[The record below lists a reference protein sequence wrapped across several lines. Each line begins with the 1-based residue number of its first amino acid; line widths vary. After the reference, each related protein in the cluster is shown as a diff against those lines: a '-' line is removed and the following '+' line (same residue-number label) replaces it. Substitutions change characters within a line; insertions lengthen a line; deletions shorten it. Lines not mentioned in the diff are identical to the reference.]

1 MKPPSTLDED
11 LLKAGRVVP
20 FRQAGSNRS
29 NFREVMSLLFEFADL
44 TLDTRQRAVFRDSQ
58 RIALPR
64 LTYELLLA
72 LVEAAPNLLTH
83 EDLVER
89 VWRGRFVTPETLAQ
103 RVLLLRRA
111 LGDDA
116 SSPRYLRGVRSHG
129 YQLVPLVRARSLPE
143 RRPARLKA
151 GVAQRSGR
159 FDGDPG
165 ASDGIDLS
173 LPAQPSIV
181 VLPFDTVGDD
191 DEHRNFARGLAHD
204 IMTRL
209 GRTRSFFVIAR
220 GSAFR
225 FGPGPHDA
233 RDVGRKLGVRYV
245 VQGYVRFTGSGVG
258 IDATVA
264 DAVDGKEIWAEH
276 FQRTLERVFE
286 TQEEITGSIVG
297 AISSEVAL
305 AEQRRA
311 LLEDPANLD
320 AWGAYHRGCWHMYR
334 FTPADY
340 EQAQRFFEL
349 SLRLD
354 PNSSRTLAGLSFVH
368 WQRAFLE
375 ISADRPGEVERAHE
389 LAQQSVS
396 LNPRDPLAHW
406 ALGRAYLLRG
416 EVSDSIAELTTS
428 AALNPS
434 FAVGQYTLGFALMHA
449 GDLTQSIAMADKARR
464 LSPYDPMSFAMIGVR
479 AFSLGMAGEFEQAAK
494 LMAMSIRQPNA
505 HYHMVAMAA
514 VCNALAGHEDAAR
527 RDLRRLLQA
536 RPRYGLTDFLRAFP
550 FQQPAHTRLIATA
563 FHDLARF
570 GAA

>member
-1 MKPPSTLDED
+1 
-11 LLKAGRVVP
+11 
-20 FRQAGSNRS
+20 
-29 NFREVMSLLFEFADL
+29 MSVIFEFADL
-44 TLDTRQRAVFRDSQ
+44 TLDTRQRAVFRDSL
-58 RIALPR
+58 RIALPK

-72 LVEAAPNLLTH
+72 LVEAAPQLLTH
-83 EDLVER
+83 EALLER
-89 VWRGRFVTPETLAQ
+89 VWRGRSGTPETLAQ

-116 SSPRYLRGVRSHG
+116 ENPRYLRGVRGTG
-129 YQLVPLVRARSLPE
+129 YQLIPSVQVRTVAE
-143 RRPARLKA
+143 RRSVLTP
-151 GVAQRSGR
+151 GTSVDQQSGT
-159 FDGDPG
+159 FD
-165 ASDGIDLS
+165 ASPDALDDIDFA

-181 VLPFDTVGDD
+181 VLPFDTIDD

-209 GRTRSFFVIAR
+209 GRTCSFFVIAR

-225 FGPGPHDA
+225 FGPGPHDV

-245 VQGYVRFTGSGVG
+245 VQGYVRFAGSEIG
-258 IDATVA
+258 IDAALA
-264 DAVDGKEIWAEH
+264 DAIDGKEVWAEH
-276 FQRTLERVFE
+276 FQRKRDCVFE
-286 TQEEITGSIVG
+286 TQEEIIGSIVG

-305 AEQRRA
+305 VEQRRA

-375 ISADRPGEVERAHE
+375 ISPDRAGEVERAHE

-416 EVSDSIAELTTS
+416 EMSDSIAELTTS

-479 AFSLGMAGEFEQAAK
+479 AFSLGMGGEFAQAAK
-494 LMAMSIRQPNA
+494 LMAISIRQPNA

-514 VCNALAGHEDAAR
+514 VCDALAGHEEDAR

-536 RPRYGLTDFLRAFP
+536 RPAYGLTDFLRAFP
-550 FQQPAHTRLIATA
+550 FQQPAHTGLIARA

-570 GAA
+570 GTA

>member
-1 MKPPSTLDED
+1 
-11 LLKAGRVVP
+11 
-20 FRQAGSNRS
+20 
-29 NFREVMSLLFEFADL
+29 MSLIFEFADL
-44 TLDTRQRAVFRDSQ
+44 TLDTRQRAVFRESLI
-58 RIALPR
+58 IALPK

-72 LVEAAPNLLTH
+72 LVEAAPQLLTH
-83 EDLVER
+83 EALVER
-89 VWRGRFVTPETLAQ
+89 VWRGRCGTPETLAQ

-116 SSPRYLRGVRSHG
+116 NNPRYLRGVRGHG
-129 YQLVPLVRARSLPE
+129 YQLIPPVRVRSAVERGAVLP
-143 RRPARLKA
+143 RTSADQQSA
-151 GVAQRSGR
+151 TFDVDSGTVE
-159 FDGDPG
+159 D
-165 ASDGIDLS
+165 IDLA

-181 VLPFDTVGDD
+181 VLPFDTVDD

-225 FGPGPHDA
+225 FGPGPHDV

-245 VQGYVRFTGSGVG
+245 VQGYVRFTGARVG
-258 IDATVA
+258 IDAALA
-264 DAVDGKEIWAEH
+264 DAINGKEVWAEH
-276 FQRTLERVFE
+276 YQRMPDCVFE
-286 TQEEITGSIVG
+286 TQEEIVGSIVG

-305 AEQRRA
+305 SEQRRA

-340 EQAQRFFEL
+340 EQAQRFFEM

-375 ISADRPGEVERAHE
+375 ISPDRAGEVERAHE

-396 LNPRDPLAHW
+396 LNPRDPLARW

-416 EVSDSIAELTTS
+416 ELSDSIAELTTS

-449 GDLTQSIAMADKARR
+449 GDLTRSIAMADQARR

-494 LMAMSIRQPNA
+494 LMAISIRQPNA

-514 VCNALAGHEDAAR
+514 LCDALAGHVEDAR

-536 RPRYGLTDFLRAFP
+536 RPGYGLMDFLRAFP
-550 FQQPAHTRLIATA
+550 FQQPTHTSLIARA
-563 FHDLARF
+563 FDDLARF

>member
-1 MKPPSTLDED
+1 MKDRSTLDQD
-11 LLKAGRVVP
+11 LLKPHRVVP
-20 FRQAGSNRS
+20 FQKHRVSHS
-29 NFREVMSLLFEFADL
+29 FREIMSLIFEFADL
-44 TLDTRQRAVFRDSQ
+44 TLDTRQRAVFRGSL
-58 RIALPR
+58 RIALPK

-72 LVEAAPNLLTH
+72 LVEAAPQLLTH
-83 EDLVER
+83 EALVER
-89 VWRGRFVTPETLAQ
+89 VWRGRFGTPETLAQ

-116 SSPRYLRGVRSHG
+116 ENQRYLRGVRGHG
-129 YQLVPLVRARSLPE
+129 YQLIPPVQARTIAVRRSVLPPGTNGH
-143 RRPARLKA
+143 RQPGTFDA
-151 GVAQRSGR
+151 GPGG
-159 FDGDPG
+159 FDD
-165 ASDGIDLS
+165 IDLA

-181 VLPFDTVGDD
+181 VLPFETVDD

-225 FGPGPHDA
+225 FGPGPHDV

-245 VQGYVRFTGSGVG
+245 VQGYVRFAGSEIA
-258 IDATVA
+258 IDAALA
-264 DAVDGKEIWAEH
+264 DAIDGKEVWAEH
-276 FQRTLERVFE
+276 FERKLDCVFE
-286 TQEEITGSIVG
+286 TQEEIIGSIVG

-305 AEQRRA
+305 MEQRRA

-340 EQAQRFFEL
+340 VQAQRFFEL

-354 PNSSRTLAGLSFVH
+354 PNSSRSLAGLSFVH

-375 ISADRPGEVERAHE
+375 ISPDRAGEVERAQE

-416 EVSDSIAELTTS
+416 EMSESIAELTAS
-428 AALNPS
+428 AELNPS

-449 GDLTQSIAMADKARR
+449 GDLKQSIAMADKARR

-479 AFSLGMAGEFEQAAK
+479 AFSLGMAGEFAQAAK
-494 LMAMSIRQPNA
+494 LMAISIRQPNA

-514 VCNALAGHEDAAR
+514 VCDALAGHEEEAR

-536 RPRYGLTDFLRAFP
+536 RPGYGLMDFLRAFP
-550 FQQPAHTRLIATA
+550 FQQPAHTGLIARA
-563 FHDLARF
+563 FDDLARF
-570 GAA
+570 RTA

>member
-1 MKPPSTLDED
+1 
-11 LLKAGRVVP
+11 
-20 FRQAGSNRS
+20 
-29 NFREVMSLLFEFADL
+29 MSLLFEFADL
-44 TLDTRQRAVFRDSQ
+44 TLDTRQRAVFRNSL

-72 LVEAAPNLLTH
+72 LVEAAPKLLTH

-89 VWRGRFVTPETLAQ
+89 VWRGRVLTPETVAQ
-103 RVLLLRRA
+103 RVLLLRRV

-116 SSPRYLRGVRSHG
+116 KNPRYLRGVRGHG
-129 YQLVPLVRARSLPE
+129 YQLVPRVRARPASE
-143 RRPARLKA
+143 RRQARLGA
-151 GVAQRSGR
+151 GAARRSER
-159 FDGDPG
+159 FDDDPV
-165 ASDGIDLS
+165 ASDDIDLS

-181 VLPFDTVGDD
+181 VLPFDTLDQD
-191 DEHRNFARGLAHD
+191 DEHRHFAQGLAYD

-209 GRTRSFFVIAR
+209 GRTCSFFVIAR
-220 GSAFR
+220 GSASR
-225 FGPGPHDA
+225 FGRGPHDP
-233 RDVGRKLGVRYV
+233 RVMGRKLGVRYV
-245 VQGYVRFTGSGVG
+245 VQGNVRFTGSAVS

-264 DAVDGKEIWAEH
+264 DAVDGNEIWAEH
-276 FQRTLERVFE
+276 FQHTRERVFE
-286 TQEEITGSIVG
+286 TQEEITSSIVG
-297 AISSEVAL
+297 AISAEVTL

-311 LLEDPANLD
+311 LLENPANLD

-340 EQAQRFFEL
+340 EQAQKFFAL
-349 SLRLD
+349 SQRLD

-375 ISADRPGEVERAHE
+375 ISADRAGEVRHAHE
-389 LAQQSVS
+389 LAQASVS

-416 EVSDSIAELTTS
+416 EVGDAIAELTTS

-449 GDLTQSIAMADKARR
+449 GDLTRSIAMADRARR

-479 AFSLGMAGEFEQAAK
+479 AFSFGMAGEFEQGAR

-514 VCNALAGHEDAAR
+514 VCDALAGHEDAAR
-527 RDLRRLLQA
+527 RDFGRLRQE
-536 RPRYGLTDFLRAFP
+536 RPGYGLTDFLRAFP
-550 FQQPAHTRLIATA
+550 FQQPAHTRLIAKA
-563 FHDLARF
+563 FRELERF